1 MMEIPRSTYYYRP
14 QTKERLKDD
23 TDLRDKIETIALD
36 FPRYGYR
43 RITHQLK
50 RQGCA
55 VNHKRILRIM
65 RESSLLV
72 VAKKRWVNTTDSRH
86 GLPVYPNLIKD
97 RPITAINQVWVADI
111 TYIRIELGFVYLAV
125 ILDAFSRKVI
135 GYCVSKNLEAQITLI
150 ALNMAICQRNPFPG
164 IIHHSDRGSQ
174 YADGDYTER
183 LKDLGFQISMS
194 RKGNPYEN
202 ARAESFI
209 KTLKSEEVHLWEYE
223 TLEDVQKRI
232 PYFIEAVYNKK
243 RLHSSLGY
251 LPPEEFENRLII
263 KEQKFAAQPGYSNL
277 SVQG

>member
-1 MMEIPRSTYYYRP
+1 MIEILRSTYYYRT
-14 QTKERLKDD
+14 QARERLKDD
-23 TDLRDKIETIALD
+23 TDLRDRIEAIALD

-50 RQGCA
+50 RQGLS
-55 VNHKRILRIM
+55 VNHKRVLRVM

-72 VAKKRWVNTTDSRH
+72 VARKRWVNTTDSRH
-86 GLPVYPNLIKD
+86 GLPVYPNLIKN
-97 RPITAINQVWVADI
+97 RVITALNQVWVADI
-111 TYIRIELGFVYLAV
+111 TYIRILLGFVYLAV
-125 ILDAFSRKVI
+125 ILDAFSRRVI
-135 GYCVSKNLEAQITLI
+135 GYCVSKNLEAQITLA
-150 ALNMAICQRNPFPG
+150 ALNMAICRRNLSPG

-174 YADGDYTER
+174 YADCDYTR
-183 LKDLGFQISMS
+183 KLKDLGFQISMS

-209 KTLKSEEVHLWEYE
+209 KTLKAEEVYLWEYE

-251 LPPEEFENRLII
+251 LPPEEFEDRLII
-263 KEQKFAAQPGYSNL
+263 KEQNFSARPGYSNL